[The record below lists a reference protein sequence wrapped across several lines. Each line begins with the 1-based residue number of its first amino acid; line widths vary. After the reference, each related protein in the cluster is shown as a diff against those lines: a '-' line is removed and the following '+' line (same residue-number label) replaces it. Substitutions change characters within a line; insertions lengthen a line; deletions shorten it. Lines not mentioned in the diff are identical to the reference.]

1 MMGAWRRAD
10 RALEALQQPHTG
22 MRSTA
27 AMHDGAA
34 LSKSMED
41 RRCKCTCILRRSMIF
56 APHSKLVLTRN
67 LKTILVDLLAD
78 PRPGIGARHSRT
90 PPVARNGRRVARR
103 SPPLE
108 KLGEQPASRG
118 AARRNARESAGVAVG
133 RIARPCLEHS
143 RSRRLSLPRTA
154 PASSGSYQGLA
165 QVEQPEAQPRH
176 QRVAKQSRKR
186 AAPAR
191 DTWLP
196 RQTPPT

>member
-1 MMGAWRRAD
+1 
-10 RALEALQQPHTG
+10 

-27 AMHDGAA
+27 PAVHDGAA
-34 LSKSMED
+34 PSKSMEN

-90 PPVARNGRRVARR
+90 PPVARNGRRGTRR

-108 KLGEQPASRG
+108 KLGEQPACG
-118 AARRNARESAGVAVG
+118 ALERRVATRARAAGG

-154 PASSGSYQGLA
+154 PAASGSIGAWNSPGAHPPATRRKSRNA
-165 QVEQPEAQPRH
+165 QH
-176 QRVAKQSRKR
+176 S
-186 AAPAR
+186 AR
-191 DTWLP
+191 DEWLP
-196 RQTPPT
+196 RRTPPT